1 MRYPAWRIFC
11 DNNMGKYVIVY
22 TRSGQRLYGWLQM
35 ASMDTEV
42 KRDVAIGDP
51 HRVTN
56 NESVIPLGK
65 HMLIAE
71 DEILRI
77 LSIEFDES
85 GIRKAI

>member
-1 MRYPAWRIFC
+1 
-11 DNNMGKYVIVY
+11 
-22 TRSGQRLYGWLQM
+22 M